1 MVAHAT
7 SYAIGIMTKSKKS
20 NVMSQSNQNIPTVIE
35 RFYHWEK
42 TTPNKVFLRQPKG
55 DNWHTVT
62 YAEAGQAARK
72 MTTALRAKGLQS
84 GDHIGIYSKNC
95 YHWILADI
103 AIMMGG
109 YVSVPYYASLTKD
122 QLAQVIGLSD
132 IKAIFLGKLDAWD
145 DRAAAIPDTVT
156 AIKFPHYPGNVEV
169 TVGDDWND
177 LIANSAPATDNFVPN
192 LDDLWTIKFTS
203 GTTGTP
209 KGVMHP
215 HRNPALI
222 MVNEKQTNF
231 VGIFKMSEIRCL
243 SFLPLNHVGER
254 MGLEVPA
261 IWGGG
266 MISFAESLDTFAK
279 NLQDTQP
286 TIFFAVPRI
295 WTKFYLGVLAKM
307 PEKKIDLLLK
317 IPIVKNI
324 IKKKL
329 RTALG
334 MRDIQVAA
342 TGAAITPAFIKDF
355 YKKLD
360 IHLVEAYGMTEV
372 CGSMTNG
379 VDPDGPKDSVG
390 VAIPYGEVK
399 IDPDTQEI
407 LMRSP
412 YMMTGYYKNP
422 EKTAEV
428 LVDGWMHSG
437 DKGTI
442 DANGNV
448 RVIGRVK
455 DAFKTSKGSYITP
468 NPMEE
473 VLMKNDY
480 IEQVCV
486 AGLGIPQP
494 IALVNLSEIGLAADK
509 STVAQSIQDSVLQV
523 NSTRA
528 NFEKISTAVI
538 QQETWSIDND
548 LLTPTLKVKR
558 GNLDARYQKEYLN
571 WHEAEGDVIW
581 D

>member
-1 MVAHAT
+1 M
-7 SYAIGIMTKSKKS
+7 
-20 NVMSQSNQNIPTVIE
+20 SNQNIQTIIE

-55 DNWHTVT
+55 DQWKTIT
-62 YAEAGQAARK
+62 FAEAGQEARK
-72 MTTALRAKGLQS
+72 MTTALQQKGLQK

-95 YHWILADI
+95 YHWILADL

-109 YVSVPYYASLTKD
+109 YVSVPLYASLPKT
-122 QLAQVIGLSD
+122 QLAEVIELGDL
-132 IKAIFLGKLDAWD
+132 KAIFLGKLDAWG
-145 DRAAAIPDTVT
+145 DRKEAIPSNVL
-156 AIKFPHYPGNVEV
+156 AIKFPHYSGNPKVDI
-169 TVGDDWND
+169 GADWD
-177 LIANSAPATDNFVPN
+177 ELIAKAKPTSENFVPK

-209 KGVMHP
+209 KGVMHV
-215 HRNPALI
+215 HRSPALI
-222 MVNEKQTNF
+222 MVNEKKTNF
-231 VGIFKMSEIRCL
+231 LGVFNTKEQRFL

-254 MGLEVPA
+254 LGLEVPA
-261 IWGGG
+261 IWTGG
-266 MISFAESLDTFAK
+266 MISFAENLDTFAK

-286 TIFFAVPRI
+286 TTFFAVPRI
-295 WTKFYLGVLAKM
+295 WTKFYLGVIAKM
-307 PEKKIDLLLK
+307 PQKKLDLFLK
-317 IPIVKNI
+317 IPILSGI

-334 MRDIQVAA
+334 MRDVKVAA
-342 TGAAITPAFIKDF
+342 TGAAITPAFIKNF

-372 CGSMTNG
+372 CGSMTNS
-379 VDPDGPKDSVG
+379 PDLNSPQDSVG
-390 VAIPYGEVK
+390 KAIPFGEVR
-399 IDPDTQEI
+399 IHPETGEI
-407 LMRSP
+407 LMKTP

-442 DANGNV
+442 DENGYV
-448 RVIGRVK
+448 RVTGRIK
-455 DAFKTSKGSYITP
+455 DAFKTSKGSYVTP

-473 VLMKNDY
+473 ELMKNDY

-494 IALVNLSEIGLAADK
+494 IALVNLSEIALAEDK
-509 STVAQSIQDSVLQV
+509 EKVAQSILESIQVV
-523 NSTRA
+523 NSKRA
-528 NFEKISTAVI
+528 NFERMSTAII
-538 QQETWSIDND
+538 QTEAWSVEND

-558 GNLDARYQKEYLN
+558 GKIDERYTKDYLT
-571 WHEAEGDVIW
+571 WHEAKEKVIW
-581 D
+581 A

>member
-1 MVAHAT
+1 
-7 SYAIGIMTKSKKS
+7 
-20 NVMSQSNQNIPTVIE
+20 MSSQNETIPTVIE
-35 RFYHWEK
+35 KFYHWEK

-55 DNWHTVT
+55 DTWKELTW
-62 YAEAGQAARK
+62 AQAGQEARK
-72 MTTALRAKGLQS
+72 MTAALHKLGLQK
-84 GDHIGIYSKNC
+84 GDHIGTYSKNC
-95 YHWILADI
+95 YHWILADL

-109 YVSVPYYASLTKD
+109 YVSVPLYASLPKD
-122 QLAQVIGLSD
+122 QLANVIKLGD
-132 IKAIFLGKLDAWD
+132 IKAIFLGKLDAWG
-145 DRAAAIPDTVT
+145 DRAAAIPADVIP
-156 AIKFPHYPGNVEV
+156 IKFPHYEGSPTV
-169 TVGDDWND
+169 TIGKEWDKLVAG
-177 LIANSAPATDNFVPN
+177 ATPVTDNYVPK

-209 KGVMHP
+209 KGVMHV
-215 HRNPALI
+215 HRSPALI
-222 MVNEKQTNF
+222 MANEEKTDWL
-231 VGIFKMSEIRCL
+231 GMSNLPAYRFL

-254 MGLEVPA
+254 MGIEVPA
-261 IWGGG
+261 LWNGG

-307 PEKKIDLLLK
+307 PQKRMDLLLK
-317 IPIVKNI
+317 IPIVSGI

-334 MRDIQVAA
+334 MRDIKIAA

-379 VDPDGPKDSVG
+379 PDPNSPQDAVG
-390 VAIPYGEVK
+390 KAIPFGEVR
-399 IDPDTQEI
+399 IHPETQEI
-407 LMRSP
+407 LMKTP
-412 YMMTGYYKNP
+412 YMMTGYYKSP

-437 DKGTI
+437 DRGTI
-442 DANGNV
+442 DDEGYV

-455 DAFKTSKGSYITP
+455 DAFKTSKGSYVTP

-473 VLMKNDY
+473 VIMKNDY

-486 AGLGIPQP
+486 AGLGNPQP
-494 IALVNLSEIGLAADK
+494 IALINLSEIGIAGDK
-509 STVAQSIQDSVLQV
+509 ETVTQSIKDTIQEA

-528 NFEKISTAVI
+528 NFEKISTAII
-538 QQETWSIDND
+538 QKEMWSVENG

-558 GNLDARYQKEYLN
+558 GKIDEKYSREYLS
-571 WHEAEGDVIW
+571 WHEAKDKVIW
-581 D
+581 A

>member
-1 MVAHAT
+1 MTT
-7 SYAIGIMTKSKKS
+7 SAKH
-20 NVMSQSNQNIPTVIE
+20 IPTMIE

-42 TTPNKVFLRQPKG
+42 TIPNKVFLRQPKG
-55 DNWHTVT
+55 DTWHTLT
-62 YAEAGQAARK
+62 FAEAGQEARK
-72 MTTALRAKGLQS
+72 MTTALREKGLFP

-95 YHWILADI
+95 YHWILADL

-109 YVSVPYYASLTKD
+109 YVSVPYYASLTKG
-122 QLAQVIGLSD
+122 QLAEVIELSD
-132 IKAIFLGKLDAWD
+132 IKAIFLGKLDAWGD
-145 DRAAAIPDTVT
+145 KAEAIPSSVA
-156 AIKFPHYPGNVEV
+156 AIKFPHYEGNPKV
-169 TVGDDWND
+169 TVGDDWNT
-177 LIANSAPATDNFVPN
+177 LIANSESASDNFVPD

-215 HRNPALI
+215 HRNPSMI
-222 MVNEKQTNF
+222 MINEEKTNF
-231 VGIFKMSEIRCL
+231 LKLFEIKDLRCL

-254 MGLEVPA
+254 IGLELPC
-261 IWGGG
+261 IWSGG

-286 TIFFAVPRI
+286 TLFFAVPRI

-307 PEKKIDLLLK
+307 PEEKMDTFLK
-317 IPIVKNI
+317 IPILKGVV
-324 IKKKL
+324 KKKL

-334 MRDIQVAA
+334 MRDLQVAA
-342 TGAAITPAFIKDF
+342 TGAAITPAFIKNF

-360 IHLVEAYGMTEV
+360 IHLIEAYGMTEV

-379 VDPDGPKDSVG
+379 ADPNGPQDSVG
-390 VAIPYGEVK
+390 VAIPFGEVK
-399 IDPDTQEI
+399 IDPDTQEV
-407 LMRSP
+407 LMKTP

-442 DANGNV
+442 DAKGNV
-448 RVIGRVK
+448 RIIGRVK

-494 IALVNLSEIGLAADK
+494 IALVNLSEIGLATDK
-509 STVAQSIQDSVLQV
+509 ETVTESILESIKQV
-523 NSTRA
+523 NGTRA
-528 NFEKISTAVI
+528 NFEKISTAII
-538 QQETWSIDND
+538 QKEAWSVDNGI
-548 LLTPTLKVKR
+548 LTPTLKVKR
-558 GNLDARYQKEYLN
+558 GKLDETYQEDYLN
-571 WHEAEGDVIW
+571 WHEASEKVIW
-581 D
+581 C